1 MVQLWLSCASGKP
14 SLKESERF
22 RKETTFSKHTCHS
35 LINTQSLS
43 TWDSFEDLT
52 QQCIAELPEFIGTCG
67 VGSISMYFC
76 FVFATFISIWQH
88 FLLFSRVLSETP
100 ATVLSSRSLL
110 SAHVDVMEACKLGAV
125 TAFNAGLL
133 EEALT
138 LIAREA
144 FLLCVMIM
152 CYG

>member
-1 MVQLWLSCASGKP
+1 
-14 SLKESERF
+14 
-22 RKETTFSKHTCHS
+22 
-35 LINTQSLS
+35 
-43 TWDSFEDLT
+43 
-52 QQCIAELPEFIGTCG
+52 
-67 VGSISMYFC
+67 MYFC

-88 FLLFSRVLSETP
+88 FFLFSRVLSETP

-110 SAHVDVMEACKLGAV
+110 SARVDVMEACKLGAV

-133 EEALT
+133 EKALT